1 MKPILVATDFSVVS
15 RNATVFA
22 AHLAKTLQLK
32 IILFHVYSIPTTV
45 TDIAFMMVSAEEM
58 QKENEDRIKKDADR
72 IFTNFGVQVEWLV
85 RIGIPS
91 DEIKILAD
99 EKNADLVVMAIQGE
113 GASSKFIGS
122 TTLNTIQK
130 IKKPVLVVPKAA
142 MFDGISRA
150 TYATDFSYST
160 NEERFSVLL
169 EIIKA
174 YHSQLQILNIQKPD
188 KKTGD
193 NEPEGKAKL
202 DEIFKNIPHELSIV
216 EAESIMHGINE
227 FTQKNNTQLLA
238 MTMHKHN
245 FFERAFG
252 KNYTKE
258 VAYETKIPLLVLHDN
273 S

>member
-1 MKPILVATDFSVVS
+1 MKTIVVATDFSAVS

-22 AHLAKTLQLK
+22 AHLAKTLQSK

-58 QKENEDRIKKDADR
+58 QKENEDRIKKDADK
-72 IFTNFGVQVEWLV
+72 IFTNFDVEVEWLV

-130 IKKPVLVVPKAA
+130 IKKPVLIVPKAA
-142 MFDGISRA
+142 TFDGINRA
-150 TYATDFSYST
+150 TYATDLSYST
-160 NEERFSVLL
+160 NEEGFSVLL
-169 EIIKA
+169 EIVNA
-174 YHSQLQILNIQKPD
+174 YHSQLQILNIHKPD
-188 KKTGD
+188 KKTND
-193 NEPEGKAKL
+193 NELEAKAKL

-245 FFERAFG
+245 FIERAFG

-258 VAYETKIPLLVLHDN
+258 VAYETKIPLLVLHDKE
-273 S
+273 

>member
-1 MKPILVATDFSVVS
+1 MKTILVATDFSSVS
-15 RNATVFA
+15 QNATVFA
-22 AHLAKTLQLK
+22 AHLAKTLQAK

-45 TDIAFMMVSAEEM
+45 TDIALMMVSAEEI
-58 QKENEDRIKKDADR
+58 QKENEERIKKDADK
-72 IFTNFGVQVEWLV
+72 IFTNFGVEVEWLV
-85 RIGIPS
+85 HIGIPS

-99 EKNADLVVMAIQGE
+99 EKNADMVVMAIRGE

-122 TTLNTIQK
+122 TTLSTIQK

-142 MFDGISRA
+142 MFDGINRA
-150 TYATDFSYST
+150 TYATDLSYST
-160 NEERFSVLL
+160 NEERCSVLL
-169 EIIKA
+169 EIVKA
-174 YHSQLQILNIQKPD
+174 YHSQLQILNIHKPD
-188 KKTGD
+188 KKIND
-193 NEPEGKAKL
+193 NEPEAKAKL

-227 FTQKNNTQLLA
+227 FTQKNSIQLLA

-258 VAYETKIPLLVLHDN
+258 IAFETKIPLLVLHDN

>member
-1 MKPILVATDFSVVS
+1 MKAILVATDFSAVS

-22 AHLAKTLQLK
+22 VQLARTLQAK

-72 IFTNFGVQVEWLV
+72 IFTNFGVEVEWLV

-130 IKKPVLVVPKAA
+130 IKKPVLVVPRSAV
-142 MFDGISRA
+142 FDGIQRA

-160 NEERFSVLL
+160 NEDRFSVFL
-169 EIIKA
+169 EIIEA
-174 YHSQLQILNIQKPD
+174 YHSQLQILNIHKPD
-188 KKTGD
+188 KKTED
-193 NEPEGKAKL
+193 NEPQAKAKL
-202 DEIFKNIPHELSIV
+202 DGIFKNIPHELTIV

-245 FFERAFG
+245 FIDRVFG

-258 VAYETKIPLLVLHDN
+258 VAYETKVPLLVLHDKE
-273 S
+273 